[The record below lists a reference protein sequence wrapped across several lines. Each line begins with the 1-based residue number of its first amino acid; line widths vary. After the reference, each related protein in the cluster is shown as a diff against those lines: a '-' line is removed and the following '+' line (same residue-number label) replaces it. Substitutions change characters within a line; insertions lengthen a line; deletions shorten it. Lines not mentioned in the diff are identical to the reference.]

1 MNMLE
6 RRAALQ
12 QGAKAHPDIG
22 FFTGVKTL
30 KQFAGSL
37 SVHAPIDK
45 IGPEAYG
52 FQLAML
58 VQNMQRAFPA
68 DVVQAFLDAS
78 PFPPS
83 AFASARTTILME
95 TTCSELAALEAV
107 AQAGQHT
114 CGRIV
119 VSGACDGA
127 QGQLLKKHMP
137 SARVTSEDTV
147 PLCETGVFKV
157 GAFEK
162 RTTGVDMIILTMACR
177 VPAIEV
183 PMRLATCIERLAR
196 GGVMIFC
203 DNEEDGT
210 IAVVQECLQRWAES
224 GGIEMAKNEPVHQGG
239 RVRRLIVARR
249 IQDEDVKLK
258 RDVIQL
264 CKTEVKDPQTGC
276 KIGDAMMFQGQI
288 SRFGDPLVY
297 EVTLEGDKKYLG
309 SGTAT
314 ARLNDPGHPC
324 RRMERKSVAVAWSP
338 ALFEKELR
346 AALSTAKLGPD
357 AWVFACRYIENF
369 LLNTQFEQY
378 IINRSR
384 MGWVQDC
391 ASSWK
396 AHAIAAACDDKHAEK
411 LVQFGLLSC
420 KEEPLNKRITAVCR
434 YNNVVAALGRQGEIL
449 KYQPAAQEHFANK
462 DGTALA
468 SANGTH
474 NNVVA
479 ALGMA
484 ETIKEHF
491 PAAARAFENKD
502 GATISA
508 LVSKYHNRDL
518 INTNKAAFRVED
530 KQPPIRMQH
539 HENGARAAALH
550 MIRLDVALQS
560 GKALEDVSDDEF
572 RVEYDKRAISCSAK
586 AGRKLMAECTKSRKE
601 KHDRERASALTY
613 RHDWEWV
620 MSRIADVKGCV
631 NICAHYDR
639 LAFHDEKRD
648 EKRGK
653 GQ

>member
-1 MNMLE
+1 MNLLE

-12 QGAKAHPDIG
+12 QGAKAGPDIG

-30 KQFAGSL
+30 AQFAGSL

-45 IGPEAYG
+45 IGPDEYG
-52 FQLAML
+52 FQLALL

-83 AFASARTTILME
+83 AFPSARTTILME

-107 AQAGQHT
+107 ALAGQHT
-114 CGRIV
+114 CDTIV

-127 QGQLLKKHMP
+127 QAQLLKNHMP
-137 SARVTSEDTV
+137 SAQVTSEDTV

-162 RTTGVDMIILTMACR
+162 RTTGVGMIILTMACR

-183 PMRLATCIERLAR
+183 PRRLATCIERLAR

-224 GGIEMAKNEPVHQGG
+224 GGIKMVKNEPVHQGG
-239 RVRRLIVARR
+239 KVRRLIVARR
-249 IQDEDVKLK
+249 NQDVHVELK

-264 CKTEVKDPQTGC
+264 CKTEVQHPQTGC
-276 KIGDAMMFQGQI
+276 KIGDAMMFRGQT
-288 SRFGDPLVY
+288 SRFRDPLVY
-297 EVTLEGDKKYLG
+297 EVMLEGDKKYLG
-309 SGTAT
+309 SGVAT

-346 AALSTAKLGPD
+346 AAFSAAKLGPD

-378 IINRSR
+378 VINRSR
-384 MGWVQDC
+384 IGWVQDC
-391 ASSWK
+391 ASSFK
-396 AHAIAAACDDKHAEK
+396 ALAIAAACDDTHAEK
-411 LVQFGLLSC
+411 LVQFGLLPC

-434 YNNVVAALGRQGEIL
+434 YNNVVAALGREGDIL
-449 KYQPAAQEHFANK
+449 AYQPAAQEHFANK
-462 DGTALA
+462 DGIALA
-468 SANGTH
+468 SASGTH
-474 NNVVA
+474 SIVVA
-479 ALGMA
+479 ALEMQ

-491 PAAARAFENKD
+491 PAAARAFADKD
-502 GATISA
+502 GTTISSLA
-508 LVSKYHNRDL
+508 GKYRVGPL
-518 INTNKAAFRVED
+518 INKNKAAFRVED
-530 KQPPIRMQH
+530 KQPPIQMQH

-550 MIRLDVALQS
+550 RIRLAVAVQS
-560 GKALEDVSDDEF
+560 GKALVNVSDDEF
-572 RVEYDKRAISCSAK
+572 RVEYDKRKVSSSAS
-586 AGRKLMAECTKSRKE
+586 AGKKLMAECAKSRKE
-601 KHDRERASALTY
+601 KKDRLRASALTY
-613 RHDWEWV
+613 GHDWEWV
-620 MSRIADVKGCV
+620 MSEVADVKGCV

-639 LAFHDEKRD
+639 VAFNNERAS
-648 EKRGK
+648 GK